1 MDYEDKYKDDELK
14 NIIVFRSGPHESEY
28 VKGMDFSDN
37 ARALFEYMLSVG
49 LNNKYEL
56 IWIVNYPDEYNK
68 KYKCF
73 KNVKFISWN
82 DAISDNMNKRDEYHR
97 ILYHARFFFFTD
109 AYGFCKNARKDQIR
123 VQLWH
128 GCGFKTRVNFA
139 PCEHRYEYNT
149 VIGEIYKEI
158 HKNIYGLREEQVII
172 TGYPKEDWLF
182 EKHGDDYIKKF
193 DLPKAKKYIFWLPT
207 FRSTGEKLAEL
218 DLYNLDSRTG
228 LPIINTYEQLN
239 DINRL
244 LKEKDLVLIVKLHP
258 FQDQKVVNLLNE
270 SNIVAI
276 TNNQL
281 YENDVQINQL
291 LTISDALISDYSS
304 VAVDYMQLDRPI
316 AFTLEDLEE
325 YKDSRGFVFDNIQNW
340 LPGYK
345 ITNIDDLKTFI
356 YEIADDLDSSSDIR
370 HELFS
375 KMHRYNDNKSSKR
388 ICDYFGIK

>member
-1 MDYEDKYKDDELK
+1 M
-14 NIIVFRSGPHESEY
+14 
-28 VKGMDFSDN
+28 
-37 ARALFEYMLSVG
+37 
-49 LNNKYEL
+49 
-56 IWIVNYPDEYNK
+56 
-68 KYKCF
+68 
-73 KNVKFISWN
+73 
-82 DAISDNMNKRDEYHR
+82 
-97 ILYHARFFFFTD
+97 
-109 AYGFCKNARKDQIR
+109 
-123 VQLWH
+123 
-128 GCGFKTRVNFA
+128 
-139 PCEHRYEYNT
+139 
-149 VIGEIYKEI
+149 
-158 HKNIYGLREEQVII
+158 
-172 TGYPKEDWLF
+172 
-182 EKHGDDYIKKF
+182 
-193 DLPKAKKYIFWLPT
+193 
-207 FRSTGEKLAEL
+207 
-218 DLYNLDSRTG
+218 DSRTG